1 MDLSD
6 VSFGRTETSSPSME
20 AKYYYAG
27 LPSSPILVARTST
40 SPWVMPKGLEAYHEQ
55 KQLYPVFN
63 HKLNTLWDGDLAR
76 KVHACLDELDV
87 NWTSTDV
94 VRIGRLP
101 ASAPVILWIGVVPKS
116 LSGEDGSTVACRCRE
131 VLREFD
137 ITDVEVEIRESSV
150 IRSAGPKL
158 LEPVPFRHPIA
169 DVQGPLTHALGLPI
183 AAQATPNIEGTGG
196 FFMTEGDSKKLL
208 VVTARHVVFP
218 TNKGP
223 NSKFERK
230 SGSQPRVNVLLL
242 GDTSYQELLASI
254 LTRIRRLGVIV
265 EHEERL
271 VKAAEGKDDQ
281 VAKEARENAQRA
293 LDEANKTIRALS
305 AFYQDVEKKW
315 NTHASRVLG
324 RVVLSPPISLGTG
337 TEGYTEDYAIIEVD
351 DDKIDRS
358 TFQGN
363 TIDLGTEIPRW
374 EFTEKMSSNFKYPND
389 RLLKLRGTITD
400 EEMGHPAMLDEND
413 EPCLV
418 VMKSGRTTGVTIGRA
433 SGAVSFVRECV
444 DGAGD
449 YRISKGWA
457 ILPYDVESGS
467 FSSPGDSGSVVV
479 DGCGRVGGLLTGG
492 AGAKDTSDVDVS
504 YATPI
509 GFLLESIRANGYPNA
524 RLDPD

>member
-6 VSFGRTETSSPSME
+6 VSFGRTENTSPSME

-27 LPSSPILVARTST
+27 LPSSPVLVARTST
-40 SPWVMPKGLEAYHEQ
+40 SPWAMPKGLEAYHEP

-63 HKLNTLWDGDLAR
+63 HTLNTVWDGLLAR
-76 KVHACLDELDV
+76 RVHACLDELDV
-87 NWTSTDV
+87 NWTSTDI
-94 VRIGRLP
+94 VRIGKPP
-101 ASAPVILWIGVVPKS
+101 AFAPVILWIGVVPNS
-116 LSGEDGSTVACRCRE
+116 LSGEDGYTTVFRCRE

-137 ITDVEVEIRESSV
+137 ITDVEIEIRESSV

-158 LEPVPFRHPIA
+158 LEPVSFRHPIA

-196 FFMTEGDSKKLL
+196 FFLTGGGDSKKLL
-208 VVTARHVVFP
+208 LVTARHVVFP

-271 VKAAEGKDDQ
+271 VKAAKG
-281 VAKEARENAQRA
+281 KEARENAQCA
-293 LDEANKTIRALS
+293 VNEANKTITALS

-324 RVVLSPPISLGTG
+324 HVVLSPPIGTG
-337 TEGYTEDYAIIEVD
+337 TQGYTDDYAIIEVD
-351 DDKIDRS
+351 DDKIDRR

-374 EFTEKMSSNFKYPND
+374 EFTEKMFPNFKYPTD

-400 EEMGHPAMLDEND
+400 EEMRRPTMLDGND

-433 SGAVSFVRECV
+433 TGVVSFVRECV
-444 DGAGD
+444 DADD
-449 YRISKGWA
+449 YRISKEWA
-457 ILPYDVESGS
+457 ILPYDDKSGS
-467 FSSPGDSGSVVV
+467 FSAPGDSGSVVV
-479 DGCGRVGGLLTGG
+479 DGHGRVGGLLTGG
-492 AGAKDTSDVDVS
+492 AGAADTSDLDVS

-509 GFLLESIRANGYPNA
+509 GFLMESIRANGYPDA